1 MKIFI
6 TFGAGNNN
14 YINAGKRL
22 IKQAILTKYF
32 DKTILYTQNHLKN
45 DKQFWKQ
52 HSEFIIKNKKGYG
65 YWIWKSYIIKKTME
79 TMKNGD
85 ILMYLDCGCEI
96 GGKKKFN
103 IPKFFEYVKK
113 DKIICSFT
121 CIEKDWCKMDLLIH
135 FNMLNNDL
143 INTPQNQAGTLMF
156 YICEET
162 KNLVNLWYKT
172 SCNYHMIDDTISIN
186 KNFISFKEHRHDQS
200 IFSLLTKK
208 YKLYSQKSMRDCV
221 YILRNISS
229 LSKI

>member
-96 GGKKKFN
+96 GGKKN
-103 IPKFFEYVKK
+103 
-113 DKIICSFT
+113 
-121 CIEKDWCKMDLLIH
+121 LI
-135 FNMLNNDL
+135 FLNFLNMLKKIRL
-143 INTPQNQAGTLMF
+143 FVLL
-156 YICEET
+156 
-162 KNLVNLWYKT
+162 LV
-172 SCNYHMIDDTISIN
+172 S
-186 KNFISFKEHRHDQS
+186 
-200 IFSLLTKK
+200 KK
-208 YKLYSQKSMRDCV
+208 IGVKWTY
-221 YILRNISS
+221 
-229 LSKI
+229 